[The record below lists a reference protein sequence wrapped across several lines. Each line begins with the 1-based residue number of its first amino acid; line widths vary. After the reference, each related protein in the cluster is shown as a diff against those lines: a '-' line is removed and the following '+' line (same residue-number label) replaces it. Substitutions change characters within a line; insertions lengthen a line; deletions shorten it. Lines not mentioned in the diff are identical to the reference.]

1 MDRVQWHYLRL
12 RMWPAR
18 GVDGAD
24 DHADGRMAGENLNLS
39 PKILRTLT
47 VPAIKNS
54 YWGDF
59 SRDPDNG
66 FLPK

>member
-24 DHADGRMAGENLNLS
+24 DHADGRMAGENLNCPVTIALYA
-39 PKILRTLT
+39 
-47 VPAIKNS
+47 V
-54 YWGDF
+54 
-59 SRDPDNG
+59 SRV
-66 FLPK
+66 F